1 MRRGS
6 RKRLRTSR
14 ATLGGFTLLEVLVAL
29 ALFFMAVTFFSMTY
43 LNTLMAIEGTQ
54 LNQGLEQDMAAIR
67 RQALLI
73 ADVEELEDGGDVVTG
88 EHGLAHWTV
97 EYEPTQVADLFLV
110 TLSVEL
116 DPDDKEKGVREAT
129 ERFYLTRPSWSE
141 PTERE
146 DLRAQTKERLL
157 ERQLNIK
164 Q

>member
-1 MRRGS
+1 M
-6 RKRLRTSR
+6 
-14 ATLGGFTLLEVLVAL
+14 GGFTLLEVLVAL